1 MIYQAIARDLL
12 AVLCALQGLL
22 ALAIFLNTNHATS
35 TNWPGHAR
43 FHVVWQCVSFVAL
56 AILECALIFE
66 RGPFQTERF
75 YLAAILTGIPMFGF
89 LVAFAGSHL
98 YSGVLE
104 ESHAVPPAAFRMF
117 GLEFII
123 ELNLAAE
130 LLAVFMLILIVLL
143 YHHGGLH
150 G

>member
-12 AVLCALQGLL
+12 AVLCTLQGLV
-22 ALAIFLNTNHATS
+22 ALAIFLNTNHANS
-35 TNWPGHAR
+35 TGWPGHAR
-43 FHVVWQCVSFVAL
+43 FHAVWQGVSFLAL
-56 AILECALIFE
+56 AILECALVFE

-98 YSGVLE
+98 YRGVLA
-104 ESHAVPPAAFRMF
+104 ESHAVPPAAFRLL
-117 GLEFII
+117 GVELIL

-130 LLAVFMLILIVLL
+130 LLATLMLILIVLL
-143 YHHGGLH
+143 FRYGGLH